1 MSLKKNIEKLVKMD
15 IFKFREIGILIPL
28 IIISLFV
35 GINKPVF
42 FSFDVMINTMRE
54 ASFIGII
61 AVGMTFVLIA
71 SGIDI
76 SVGSVL
82 GLSGA
87 VAAIFMVKIGLPVI
101 PSIILG
107 ILVGTICGLIIG
119 GTVVFLKI
127 PPLIASLGMMYA
139 ARGMSLLITKGYPI
153 VGLPKSFFFLGQGDI
168 LGIPFP
174 IVFFI
179 LLAIIAHITLKY
191 TKYGYWIKALGG
203 NKDSARLSGL
213 PIKKLEL
220 SVYLISS
227 ILAALAGIMV
237 LSRISAAYAQ
247 TGRTWEMLVI
257 AAVIIGGT
265 SLFGGIGTIIGSV
278 LGTIIIRTLNTS
290 LVLLNINVNWQEI
303 VVGCILVLA
312 VALDAYQR
320 RQQQKRLSRKALSTG
335 EKKNI
340 AKTGEKKNIA
350 KTGEKKNIAKIELN
364 KNILTDAD
372 NNCNDNVVSRE
383 PVLELNNITKYYGFV
398 RALDNVSLTLYN
410 QEVLGLVGDNGAG
423 KSTLIKI
430 ASGALIPNKGTIKVF
445 KDPVILNNPKDAQQ
459 HNIATVYQDLALID
473 CLDVVSNLFLGRE
486 PVKGIFVKR
495 KKMLNDAKK
504 MLARLRIDIPSLNMI
519 VGNLSG
525 GQRQVVAI
533 AKAISLECK
542 IIILDEPTAAIGV
555 EQQETVLNLIKEL
568 KRQGCSVIVVSHNLY
583 HIFSVCN
590 RIAVLRDG
598 RNVATF
604 NKNETD
610 PDEVISYI
618 TGSNLITV

>member
-179 LLAIIAHITLKY
+179 SLAIIAHITLKY

-350 KTGEKKNIAKIELN
+350 KIELN

-383 PVLELNNITKYYGFV
+383 PILELNNITKYYGFV

-568 KRQGCSVIVVSHNLY
+568 KRQGCSVIVISHNLY